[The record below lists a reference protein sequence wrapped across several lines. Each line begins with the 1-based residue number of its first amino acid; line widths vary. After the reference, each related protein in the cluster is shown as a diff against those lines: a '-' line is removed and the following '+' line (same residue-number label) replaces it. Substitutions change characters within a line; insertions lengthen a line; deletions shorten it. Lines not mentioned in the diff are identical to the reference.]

1 MEKESIFE
9 DEILLDKMEKFFRI
23 SLPYFE
29 DMMESISEY
38 KGEIPLQI
46 NVILFPVLGNFF
58 NEMNSMLSSGKSLEE
73 SLDSAQITILSDP
86 NFENSLRKIMPSFV
100 VGNIMKKGLE

>member
-9 DEILLDKMEKFFRI
+9 DEILLDKVEKFFRI

-38 KGEIPLQI
+38 KDEIPLQV

-58 NEMNSMLSSGKSLEE
+58 NEMNSMLSGGKSLEE
-73 SLDSAQITILSDP
+73 SLDAAQITILSDP
-86 NFENSLRKIMPSFV
+86 NFENSLRQIMPSFL